1 MAAARD
7 THKAFVFNVYE
18 DRLLAKNSRNNR
30 AVVAKRT
37 HSGLDLISA
46 LFKHYELALVTRIF
60 DILSEIEGEFSIEID
75 EDSYE
80 SFKTIKDVVEYIENA
95 V

>member
-1 MAAARD
+1 MVFEKIRKIIS
-7 THKAFVFNVYE
+7 TH
-18 DRLLAKNSRNNR
+18 
-30 AVVAKRT
+30 T
-37 HSGLDLISA
+37 GLDKNNINLDSNIVDD
-46 LFKHYELALVTRIF
+46 LELDSIEIF